1 MTVGMHSLEHGFD
14 AISRLLNVVC
24 GFFLCVMAVHV
35 VADVSSRYLFNTPLT
50 GTIEIVSNYYMVIVI
65 FLPLPYIT
73 HRRAHFS
80 AEVFTDL
87 APPQVFRLVLLFA
100 DLLTAVLAAFATWQS
115 YVTAVDK
122 TLGGEAIETTL
133 FIVLQ
138 WPARWLLVI
147 GFCLMCIASI
157 ILLFN
162 DLARVPTRPG
172 ASKATPVAD

>member
-1 MTVGMHSLEHGFD
+1 MHSLEHGFE
-14 AISRLLNVVC
+14 AISRLLNIIC
-24 GFFLCVMAVHV
+24 GVFLCVMAVHV
-35 VADVSSRYLFNTPLT
+35 VADVSSRYLFNTPLA

-87 APPQVFRLVLLFA
+87 APPAVFRLVLLFA
-100 DLLTAVLAAFATWQS
+100 DLLTGVLAVFATWQS

-122 TLGGEAIETTL
+122 TRGGEAIETTL

-147 GFCLMCIASI
+147 GFGLMCIAAI

-162 DLARVPTRPG
+162 ALFRFSTPSD
-172 ASKATPVAD
+172 ASEPPLPAD